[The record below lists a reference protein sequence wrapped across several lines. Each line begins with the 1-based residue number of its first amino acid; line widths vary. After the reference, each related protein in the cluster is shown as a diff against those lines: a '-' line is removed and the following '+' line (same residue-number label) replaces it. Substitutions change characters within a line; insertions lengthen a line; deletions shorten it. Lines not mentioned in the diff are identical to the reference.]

1 MKLTRSQMHE
11 RAGSLSGEIKA
22 AREAQSECRRALE
35 DQERLVTIAA
45 QAVER
50 ADARVNELLTERAQL
65 STDMAEAILQVGEAP
80 LAGEAAPAVAVEFA
94 PQTNVLAE
102 AFPESSAP
110 AAAYVVCADHGRA
123 ISSDGEGGYVCD
135 ECSGAYELQMP
146 NGIFQ
151 GADEHVTRA
160 FDEATQP

>member
-65 STDMAEAILQVGEAP
+65 SADMAEAILQVGEAP
-80 LAGEAAPAVAVEFA
+80 
-94 PQTNVLAE
+94 
-102 AFPESSAP
+102 SA
-110 AAAYVVCADHGRA
+110 DETIQNE
-123 ISSDGEGGYVCD
+123 ISYQSPLY
-135 ECSGAYELQMP
+135 A
-146 NGIFQ
+146 N
-151 GADEHVTRA
+151 GADEHITRA

>member
-22 AREAQSECRRALE
+22 AREAQSECRRALG

-50 ADARVNELLTERAQL
+50 ADARVNELVAERAQL
-65 STDMAEAILQVGEAP
+65 AADMADAILHVGEAP
-80 LAGEAAPAVAVEFA
+80 LADEAAPA
-94 PQTNVLAE
+94 
-102 AFPESSAP
+102 S
-110 AAAYVVCADHGRA
+110 AYVVCADHGRA

-151 GADEHVTRA
+151 GADVHVNRA

>member
-45 QAVER
+45 QAAER

-65 STDMAEAILQVGEAP
+65 SADMAEAILKVGEAP
-80 LAGEAAPAVAVEFA
+80 LADEATPNVAVE
-94 PQTNVLAE
+94 
-102 AFPESSAP
+102 
-110 AAAYVVCADHGRA
+110 CATDYQSPLYA
-123 ISSDGEGGYVCD
+123 
-135 ECSGAYELQMP
+135 
-146 NGIFQ
+146 N

>member
-65 STDMAEAILQVGEAP
+65 SVDMAEAILRVGEAP
-80 LAGEAAPAVAVEFA
+80 STDETAVAPKCVHGNLLAGPCEKCR
-94 PQTNVLAE
+94 L
-102 AFPESSAP
+102 
-110 AAAYVVCADHGRA
+110 
-123 ISSDGEGGYVCD
+123 GEGPD
-135 ECSGAYELQMP
+135 TSFP
-146 NGIFQ
+146 NHYTNGT
-151 GADEHVTRA
+151 DEHVTRA
-160 FDEATQP
+160 FDEVTRP